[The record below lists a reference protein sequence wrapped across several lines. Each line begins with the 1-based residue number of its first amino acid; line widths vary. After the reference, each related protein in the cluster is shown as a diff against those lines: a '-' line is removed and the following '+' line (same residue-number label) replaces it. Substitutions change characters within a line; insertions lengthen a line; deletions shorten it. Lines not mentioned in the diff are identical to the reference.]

1 MKIEEQPTAERVY
14 RDAFHLLSHPIITK
28 IRVSEQGNIFDE
40 FQWRGLLFDATA
52 ELKEV
57 LLTERVT
64 AYIGFDPTASSLHV
78 GSLLPIMGLAR
89 LQRFGH
95 TPIALVGGGTGLIG
109 DPSGKT
115 AERQLLNREQVEI
128 NLNGIRSQLAQFLD
142 FDRTGNPAQ
151 IVNNLD
157 WLGELHL
164 IDFLRDVGK
173 YFTVNYMLSKESV
186 KRRIQSDDGISYTE
200 FTYMMLQAYDFLALY
215 RLNGTSLQMGG
226 SDQWGN
232 ILAGTDLIRKADSGK
247 AHGLV
252 FPLVTNSAG
261 TKFGKTESGTVWL
274 DPERTSPYRFYQ
286 FWMNTDDRDV
296 IDYLKYFTWLT
307 REEIA
312 EFERSVAE
320 DPGSRAAQKELARL
334 VTAMVHGEDAFEKA
348 LVASKVLFG
357 GALGSLSVSD
367 LKDIFED
374 VPSTSLSR
382 EAFEGA
388 GLGVLN
394 LCTETGIT
402 ASNGEA
408 RRLIRQGG
416 LFINSD
422 QIDDENAVIMPSN
435 LIENQLLILRK
446 GKKNYHLV
454 QVSSE
459 ALS

>member
-1 MKIEEQPTAERVY
+1 M
-14 RDAFHLLSHPIITK
+14 
-28 IRVSEQGNIFDE
+28 SEQGNIFDE
-40 FQWRGLLFDATA
+40 FEWRGLLFDATA
-52 ELKEV
+52 ELKDV
-57 LLTERVT
+57 LATERVT

-115 AERQLLNREQVEI
+115 AERQLLNRAQVEI
-128 NLNGIRSQLAQFLD
+128 NLAGIRSQLAQFLD
-142 FDRTGNPAQ
+142 FDRAGNSAQ

-200 FTYMMLQAYDFLALY
+200 FTYMMLQAYDFLALH
-215 RLNGTSLQMGG
+215 RLNGCSLQMGG

-232 ILAGTDLIRKADSGK
+232 ILAGTDLIRKADSAK

-312 EFERSVAE
+312 GYETSVAE
-320 DPGSRAAQKELARL
+320 DPGARSAQKELARL
-334 VTAMVHGEDAFEKA
+334 VTSMVHGEQAYEKA
-348 LVASKVLFG
+348 IAASHVLFG
-357 GALGSLSVSD
+357 GSLEALSVSD

-374 VPSTSLSR
+374 VPSTALSKTM
-382 EAFEGA
+382 FEGD
-388 GLGVLN
+388 GMGVLN

-402 ASNGEA
+402 TSNGEA

-416 LFINSD
+416 LFINGENIS
-422 QIDDENAVIMPSN
+422 DENATLALSN
-435 LIENQLLILRK
+435 LIENELLVLRK
-446 GKKNYHLV
+446 GKRNFHLV
-454 QVSSE
+454 QVGSE
-459 ALS
+459 ASS